1 MQTLTECQNND
12 DRGRAK
18 CRAFNM
24 NISSWIHIIG
34 KLNQINCA
42 NYAYQINPLIPFHHH
57 WNIAYMASKYACG
70 DMMTNSH
77 LKPTMMIMMITMM
90 TMMTMIMMIMMV
102 MMHNFAV
109 YLFVPQLGVQIQMEQ
124 APTTRTE
131 ETSSERT
138 LPTLSKTQLYTDSV
152 QCPLKLWHPIL
163 PKFKY
168 YMIYQFDLTRKSFLI
183 HIRPE

>member
-1 MQTLTECQNND
+1 
-12 DRGRAK
+12 
-18 CRAFNM
+18 
-24 NISSWIHIIG
+24 
-34 KLNQINCA
+34 
-42 NYAYQINPLIPFHHH
+42 
-57 WNIAYMASKYACG
+57 
-70 DMMTNSH
+70 MMT
-77 LKPTMMIMMITMM
+77 MMMMRMIMMII
-90 TMMTMIMMIMMV
+90 MIMMIMIV
-102 MMHNFAV
+102 RMHYFAV

-168 YMIYQFDLTRKSFLI
+168 YMIYQFDLTRKSFLMVKRVI
-183 HIRPE
+183 CTNTQTAQNGILGAFL

>member
-1 MQTLTECQNND
+1 
-12 DRGRAK
+12 
-18 CRAFNM
+18 
-24 NISSWIHIIG
+24 
-34 KLNQINCA
+34 
-42 NYAYQINPLIPFHHH
+42 
-57 WNIAYMASKYACG
+57 
-70 DMMTNSH
+70 
-77 LKPTMMIMMITMM
+77 MM
-90 TMMTMIMMIMMV
+90 TMMTVMTMVTMIMTFMIMMIMMAR
-102 MMHNFAV
+102 MHNFAV